1 MEKKKLL
8 HGIIALVIFIALVV
22 GANHSTGISAIFII
36 LSMAL
41 HAGDVVNRFGR
52 NWPQK

>member
-1 MEKKKLL
+1 METKKLL
-8 HGIIALVIFIALVV
+8 HGIIALAIFIALAI
-22 GANHSTGISAIFII
+22 GANNSSGLPAIFII
-36 LSMAL
+36 LAMAL

>member
-1 MEKKKLL
+1 METKKLL
-8 HGIIALVIFIALVV
+8 HGIIALAIFIALAIGVNNSS
-22 GANHSTGISAIFII
+22 GLPAIFII